1 MSEST
6 KAPAKKY
13 RSKWTRIA
21 VEGATT
27 DGRNS
32 LTTDGGFT
40 TNLELESKLPE
51 DTVDGLDEEPKNGVF
66 TGVVAFYKDKTTGK
80 EVSVIAG
87 DSTTPKPHAW
97 PTWLMPGIPRL
108 CHGAG
113 LPVPAARH

>member
-21 VEGATT
+21 VERATT

-32 LTTDGGFT
+32 LTADGGFT

-51 DTVDGLDEEPKNGVF
+51 DTVDGLYEEPKNRRTEF
-66 TGVVAFYKDKTTGK
+66 LRAWWR
-80 EVSVIAG
+80 
-87 DSTTPKPHAW
+87 STRTKP
-97 PTWLMPGIPRL
+97 
-108 CHGAG
+108 
-113 LPVPAARH
+113 PAKRCQ